1 MPLSVFNLDV
11 SFTHH
16 FLATYLTAPSHPI
29 GVLVIL
35 DMPVNLSKMVGN
47 SASYPLNSWLID
59 RL

>member
-11 SFTHH
+11 SFIHH
-16 FLATYLTAPSHPI
+16 FLAIYLTAPSHPV

-47 SASYPLNSWLID
+47 LAI
-59 RL
+59 